1 MSREV
6 HVRFCEGRGV
16 RLPPAT
22 HLVIVCRYE
31 SQAARALVVLQEE
44 LTRLGLRI
52 QPAKTGIVNLKH
64 GEGFDFLG
72 FHHRWVTVERRPS
85 VHFLAR
91 WPSRRTMARAQTRIR
106 DLTARSQ
113 LRRPIT
119 AVVDDLNRFLTG
131 WRGYFRHGNSA
142 ASFDALEY
150 FLTERL
156 VLFISKKHPAPGAM
170 VRPPRAVWIP
180 EPARAGQPRR
190 NRVGT
195 ETEPLAVK
203 HDGEPDEGEPH
214 VRFDGRELET
224 EHPDHGHADERPR
237 GNRPVHYRYAP

>member
-1 MSREV
+1 
-6 HVRFCEGRGV
+6 
-16 RLPPAT
+16 
-22 HLVIVCRYE
+22 
-31 SQAARALVVLQEE
+31 LQEE
-44 LTRLGLRI
+44 LARLRLRI

-72 FHHRWVTVERRPS
+72 FHQRWVAAQRRPG

-91 WPSRRTMARAQTRIR
+91 WPSRRAMARARTRIR
-106 DLTARSQ
+106 ELTARSQ

-119 AVVDDLNRFLTG
+119 AVVAELNRFLIG

-156 VLFISKKHPAPGAM
+156 VLFISKKHQRRGRWF
-170 VRPPRAVWIP
+170 RPPRAVRLP
-180 EPARAGQPRR
+180 EPARAGHPRR

-224 EHPDHGHADERPR
+224 EHPDHGQQKNDPT
-237 GNRPVHYRYAP
+237 GNRPVHAATRPTARPRHRASSRPNQPRSSPQTW